1 MDIRK
6 FFAPKVDAKAGPS
19 ANDSELSNET
29 SQGVGSLLDMN
40 IARKNLIP
48 LDLPNIGEPINQIR
62 LRQYPREK
70 DRSFRAEWY
79 DRFKWL
85 IYSVVRD
92 AAYCYPCMQFE
103 PHSSKET
110 SFTIKGFR
118 FWKRA
123 LDQRGFPRHEKCV
136 THIQAMQKWN
146 EKIRRDNMNLAV
158 STLACKR
165 PLEQNRYYVK
175 SIAEIIQFIAVNEL
189 ALRGEYNLD
198 EHIEESLFIR
208 LFQYTLK
215 KDKELADCYLKIPK
229 NACYTSPEIQNEVI
243 DILTE
248 IVRENICSDIKS
260 GDVKYFTLLE
270 DGTKDKN
277 QRENISI
284 GIRYVKNGE
293 VRESLLAITT
303 TVKLDAAT
311 FTEKTL
317 DILDANGLDQNNML
331 SQCYDGASVMSGKR
345 GGVAARI
352 ESALQKKVPYV
363 HCFNHRLH
371 LVVIRV
377 VSDIVVLRLFFE
389 QCITF
394 HEFFQHP
401 KVHHIYEGKNIGRL
415 LEQRWTGHLAVTKV
429 IRNNFQKILQA
440 LEKIPHEKFDGDT
453 IAKSLGLYAIMKKI
467 EFRFALVLSHKIL
480 SLLECANNA
489 LESRKTSLKDAIVIT
504 KIAVEEIRQL
514 RNESKYLEILNQ
526 ALDLLPETDE
536 TEECRVPKRKR
547 KRITKEDYLFTD
559 YLPSTSTNCEND
571 LKRQYMET
579 IDLLLAEFE
588 KRFDDNDELIT
599 AISNIDQFD
608 LEKLQYLSTLGE

>member
-248 IVRENICSDIKS
+248 TVRENICSDIKS

-401 KVHHIYEGKNIGRL
+401 KVHHIYEGQNIGRL

-599 AISNIDQFD
+599 AISSIDQFD